1 MLLLLLL
8 LARKQ
13 GALCWSNWQREAGH
27 KEDRDHLSG
36 GGANIM
42 VHIMLHG
49 MLPMCCEEETA
60 VVIQLQDCRTRELE
74 R

>member
-1 MLLLLLL
+1 MMLLLLLF
-8 LARKQ
+8 ARKQ
-13 GALCWSNWQREAGH
+13 GALCWLNWQREAGH

-49 MLPMCCEEETA
+49 MLPDVLRRRNSRGHPTPR
-60 VVIQLQDCRTRELE
+60 LSHT
-74 R
+74 